1 MQKILDFHIHS
12 KYSRATSKNFDLEE
26 MYKWS
31 KIKGVDIISA
41 ADFTHPAWFR
51 TLEQNLVEYQS
62 GAGLYYYKNK
72 NQDVLFIIS
81 TEISCIY
88 SQGGKTRRVH
98 ICLLAPSLEIAK
110 KINES
115 LAARGAK
122 LASDGRPILG
132 ISAKNILEMCLEID
146 ERIMVIPAHAW
157 TPWFAVFGSKSGF
170 DSLEECFEDLTPYIH
185 AIETGLSSDPL
196 MNWQWSKL
204 DDITLV
210 SNSDAHSGPRIG
222 REANVLDLQDVTY
235 DEIRKIVNTKDK
247 KRFLYTIEFYPEE
260 GMYHYDGHRDCNFSC
275 TPQESINKYKNICP
289 KCKKVL
295 TLGVLNQVT
304 KLADRTEDNIETVD
318 RLPYKNIVPLPEI
331 IADFYGV
338 NRSSKKVERLY
349 FDIINKAGN
358 EFKVTLDLG
367 SDDLKKIMPTVLA
380 EGIIKMRD
388 KKLKVLPG
396 FDGQYGQV
404 SIFTNQERA
413 QASAKL
419 DQTKIF
425 N

>member
-1 MQKILDFHIHS
+1 MRKILDFHIHS
-12 KYSRATSKNFDLEE
+12 KYSRATSKNFDLAE

-51 TLEQNLVEYQS
+51 ILEQNLAEHQP

-72 NQDVLFIIS
+72 DQDVLFIIS

-98 ICLLAPSLEIAK
+98 LCLLAPSLEVAK
-110 KINES
+110 KINEN
-115 LAARGAK
+115 LVARGAK

-170 DSLEECFEDLTPYIH
+170 DSLAECFEDLTPHIH

-222 REANVLDLQDVTY
+222 REANILDLQDITY
-235 DEIRKIVNTKDK
+235 DEIREIINTKDK

-275 TPQESINKYKNICP
+275 SPQESINKYKNICP

-304 KLADRTEDNIETVD
+304 KLADRAEGSAEAIN

-338 NRSSKKVERLY
+338 NRSSKKVEKLY
-349 FDIINKAGN
+349 FDIINKAGS
-358 EFKVTLDLG
+358 EFKVTLDLA
-367 SDDLKKIMPTVLA
+367 SDDLKKIMPSALA
-380 EGIIKMRD
+380 EGIIKMRE
-388 KKLKVLPG
+388 KKLQLSPG
-396 FDGQYGQV
+396 FDGQYGRV
-404 SIFTNQERA
+404 SIFREDQQLKNQPKA
-413 QASAKL
+413 NQNKL
-419 DQTKIF
+419 F
-425 N
+425 E

>member
-12 KYSRATSKNFDLEE
+12 KYSRATSKNFDLED

-51 TLEQNLVEYQS
+51 ILEQNLAEYQS
-62 GAGLYYYKNK
+62 GAGLYYYKNQ
-72 NQDVLFIIS
+72 NQDILFIIS

-98 ICLLAPSLEIAK
+98 LCLLAPGLEIAK

-170 DSLEECFEDLTPYIH
+170 DSLQECFEDLTPYIH

-235 DEIRKIVNTKDK
+235 DEIREIINTKDK

-275 TPQESINKYKNICP
+275 SPQESINKYKNICP

-295 TLGVLNQVT
+295 TLGVLNQVA

-338 NRSSKKVERLY
+338 NRSSKKVEQLY

-367 SDDLKKIMPTVLA
+367 SDDLKKIMPALLA
-380 EGIIKMRD
+380 DGIIKMRD
-388 KKLKVLPG
+388 KKLTVLPG

-404 SIFTNQERA
+404 SIFTEQERA
-413 QASAKL
+413 QASVKL

-425 N
+425 

>member
-1 MQKILDFHIHS
+1 MRQILDFHIHS

-31 KIKGVDIISA
+31 KIKGIDIISA
-41 ADFTHPAWFR
+41 ADFTHPAWFKL
-51 TLEQNLVEYQS
+51 LEQNLVEYQP
-62 GAGLYYYKNK
+62 GAGLYRLKNK
-72 NQDVLFIIS
+72 SQDVLFIIA

-98 ICLLAPSLEIAK
+98 LCLVAPSLEVAK
-110 KINES
+110 KINEN
-115 LAARGAK
+115 LVARGAK

-132 ISAKNILEMCLEID
+132 ISAKSILDMCLEID

-170 DSLEECFEDLTPYIH
+170 DSLEECFEDLTPYVH

-222 REANVLDLQDVTY
+222 REANVLDLQNITY
-235 DEIRKIVNTKDK
+235 DEIREIINNKDK

-275 TPQESINKYKNICP
+275 TPQESIKKYKNICP
-289 KCKKVL
+289 KCKKHL
-295 TLGVLNQVT
+295 TLGVLNQV
-304 KLADRTEDNIETVD
+304 D
-318 RLPYKNIVPLPEI
+318 RLSDRLENEIKIIDRVPYKNVVPLPEI

-338 NRSSKKVERLY
+338 NRSSKKVDKLY
-349 FDIINKAGN
+349 FDIIAQAKN
-358 EFKVTLDLG
+358 EFQVTLDL
-367 SDDLKKIMPTVLA
+367 DLLELKKIMPALLA
-380 EGIIKMRD
+380 DGIIKMRE
-388 KKLKVLPG
+388 KKLKVSPG

-404 SIFTNQERA
+404 DIFSQEERDRFSA
-413 QASAKL
+413 QVRQDKL
-419 DQTKIF
+419 F
-425 N
+425 